1 MLILDMDGVIYVG
14 DSPIEGVKKTIEKL
28 RSQGK
33 KLVFMTNNSAKT
45 RSGYVKKLSDLGL
58 KVNKDDIITAPYATA
73 IYLQEKSSENGKV
86 FVIGE
91 EGLKSELKEAG
102 FEVLSEKNAEDADFV
117 VAGMD
122 RNLNYEKIAAG
133 LRALLAEAEFIA
145 SNPDPTYPTE
155 TGLAPGAGATI
166 GALSGASGIEPAL
179 IIGKPSRYMVDIALE
194 KTDTLPDQAA
204 IIGDRLDLDIKVG
217 KKVGLTTILVL
228 TGVNSNDDVKK
239 VKGSP
244 DAPDFV
250 LNTIRELIE
259 D

>member
-1 MLILDMDGVIYVG
+1 MDGVIYVE
-14 DSPIEGVKKTIEKL
+14 DSPIKGAKETIEKL
-28 RSQGK
+28 RSQGR
-33 KLVFMTNNSAKT
+33 KLVFTTNNSTKT

-58 KVNKDDIITAPYATA
+58 KVNKDDIITSAYATA
-73 IYLQEKSSENGKV
+73 IYLRKKSNENGKV
-86 FVIGE
+86 FVVGE
-91 EGLKSELKEAG
+91 EGLKSELREAG
-102 FEVLSEKNAEDADFV
+102 FEILSERDAENADFV
-117 VAGMD
+117 IAGMD

-133 LRALLAEAEFIA
+133 LRALLAGAEFIA

-155 TGLAPGAGATI
+155 TGLAPGAGASI
-166 GALSGASGIEPAL
+166 GALSGASGVEPSQ
-179 IIGKPSRYMVDIALE
+179 IVGKPSRYMVDFALE
-194 KTDTLPDQAA
+194 KTDTQPEQAA

-228 TGVNSNDDVKK
+228 TGVDSASDVKK

-250 LNTIRELIE
+250 LKSIRELIK